1 MSTETPSKRTR
12 FHWTNLRGLAA
23 SVLFLVIAILAEYV
37 VVLYAISLGA
47 NDQSLLQWTF
57 KFPGTNWDVTLAVSP
72 LFHLVPISVII
83 TLATSWIYLKKNVAI
98 KPYEVRKEKF
108 APVSKREKEQ
118 KAKFLSRIKAT
129 LSKSTI
135 GSALTVFIL
144 FTLLILSMSLLTYP
158 QLIYQTI
165 ANAYENNSSL
175 LNFIKGSGEA
185 LAPIGSIFS
194 GINNALLPATPGFRD
209 FAAGLGGLIS
219 PLANLDNAGKYLAF
233 QNAAAWICALLVLFY
248 GEFGRKLYRYKKK

>member
-1 MSTETPSKRTR
+1 MSTETPSKRIR
-12 FHWTNLRGLAA
+12 FHWTNMKGLVA
-23 SVLFLVIAILAEYV
+23 SVLFLVIAILAEYI
-37 VVLYAISLGA
+37 VVLYAMSLGA
-47 NDQSLLQWTF
+47 KDQSLLQWSF
-57 KFPGTNWDVTLAVSP
+57 KFPGTNWDATLAISP

-83 TLATSWIYLKKNVAI
+83 TLVSSWIYLKKNIAV

-108 APVSKREKEQ
+108 APVSKREKEHKTQ
-118 KAKFLSRIKAT
+118 FFSRMKAI
-129 LSKSTI
+129 LSKSVI
-135 GSALTVFIL
+135 GSALTVFMV
-144 FTLLILSMSLLTYP
+144 FALLILAISLLAYP
-158 QLIYQTI
+158 QLIYQII
-165 ANAYENNSSL
+165 ANAYENNPSL

-194 GINNALLPATPGFRD
+194 GIDTALLPATPGFRD

-219 PLANLDNAGKYLAF
+219 PIANLDNAGKYLVL